1 MSKKLIA
8 VASAAALALSALVA
22 MPAMATSQGFVVTAT
37 KATNAGGTGNG
48 DSSAA
53 AILNAALEANEL
65 SVDDVTTITVDGN
78 VAGTSFSVAS
88 TGGVLLVTDVTDSDA
103 KALPL
108 TAGTASLAS
117 ATYGK
122 KDTLNSNKKTFYAY
136 TTSTTPG
143 KVTVTSSTGAT
154 QVIWVAS
161 EVGMAYNISAT
172 FPTTLPVSATAGTAT
187 VGAKVYLN
195 VTDVFGNPVT
205 GGATGNATAA
215 GFTPLAVASGK
226 VELKAV
232 GATIAGGTAW
242 TWDTTRKSWKNDL
255 GLVSA
260 KSGSYALSLELT
272 GDPDL
277 TDAGLPSAKTTAFST
292 TSAQSL
298 EDQVKALTAQVTA
311 LQAQLE
317 ASRPKATS
325 VTKKKYNTLARKWNA
340 ANPSARVA
348 LKK

>member
-22 MPAMATSQGFVVTAT
+22 MPAMASQGFVVTAT
-37 KATNAGGTGNG
+37 KAANAGGTGNG

-53 AILNAALEANEL
+53 AILNASLEANEL
-65 SVDDVTTITVDGN
+65 SVGDVTTITVDGN
-78 VAGTSFSVAS
+78 VAGTTFSVAS

-108 TAGTASLAS
+108 TAGTTSLAS
-117 ATYGK
+117 AAYGK

-136 TTSTTPG
+136 TTSTTAG
-143 KVTVTSSTGAT
+143 KVTVTSSTGAS

-195 VTDVFGNPVT
+195 ITDVFGNPVT
-205 GGATGNATAA
+205 GGTTGNATAA
-215 GFTPLAVASGK
+215 GFAPLAVASGK
-226 VELKAV
+226 VQITAV
-232 GATIAGGTAW
+232 GATIAPNTAW

-255 GLVSA
+255 GLVA
-260 KSGSYALSLELT
+260 PKSGSYALSLELT

-277 TDAGLPSAKTTAFST
+277 TDAGLAAAKTTAFST
-292 TSAQSL
+292 TSSQSL
-298 EDQVKALTAQVTA
+298 EDQIKSLTAQVAT
-311 LQAQLE
+311 LQAAL
-317 ASRPKATS
+317 AAT
-325 VTKKKYNTLARKWNA
+325 VTKAKFNKLAKRWNR
-340 ANPSARVA
+340 ANPSNKVK
-348 LKK
+348 LVK